1 MFGHNSNST
10 STRLA
15 VHDEDHAC
23 EPEVD
28 WTRTW
33 EFDWP
38 GSFSTAISART
49 GIRRANQEDV
59 NMLLEKALALAG

>member
-1 MFGHNSNST
+1 MFGHNTNPS

-15 VHDEDHAC
+15 VHDADHAC

-38 GSFSTAISART
+38 QSYSNAISART
-49 GIRRANQEDV
+49 GLRYASQEDV
-59 NMLLEKALALAG
+59 ALLLDKALALAG